1 MHSIQS
7 FYKSLGIGT
16 RLTSVFL
23 LLIALSAVT
32 TGVAVT
38 RLAAVSA
45 SLRQIEQQRLP
56 LVRQLVDLTDQVNA
70 VARSLRNALIYE
82 DETRVAA
89 ALADG
94 ERQTREIATGIET
107 LKRHPA
113 LRDAVLDPARLSRS
127 FAAYLPLQQR
137 FIALVKDH
145 QREAAAALL
154 VGDLRA
160 AQLRTMADLD
170 ALKDRQTALVG
181 AAAEAGET
189 SYAQARQLL
198 IGIFGA
204 MTVGALILARLIT
217 RSIVQPL
224 HQAVAIAETV
234 ARGDLST
241 PIAVDADGAETGRL
255 LGALKAM
262 NEGLSA
268 VVSTVRESSQA
279 IATQS
284 TQIAAG
290 NADLS
295 QRTER
300 QAVSLEQ
307 TAATMEQLTATVRQ
321 NAEVAERATRLAD
334 AATAAAGQGGERMD
348 EAIAV
353 MDRISA
359 RSRRIAEIVGVID
372 GIAFQTHLLALNAAV
387 EAARAGDEG
396 RGFAVVAGEVRGLAA
411 RSADS
416 AREIRQ
422 LIDEGGAAV
431 ASGGVVIAEAGRTM
445 RHVVVQVRQV
455 SDLIAEI
462 AHASAEQSV
471 GISQVGQAV
480 AQLDDVTQQNASL
493 VEQGAS
499 AVDDLR
505 GRADALHRAVSVFRT
520 AHA

>member
-1 MHSIQS
+1 
-7 FYKSLGIGT
+7 
-16 RLTSVFL
+16 
-23 LLIALSAVT
+23 
-32 TGVAVT
+32 
-38 RLAAVSA
+38 
-45 SLRQIEQQRLP
+45 
-56 LVRQLVDLTDQVNA
+56 
-70 VARSLRNALIYE
+70 
-82 DETRVAA
+82 
-89 ALADG
+89 
-94 ERQTREIATGIET
+94 
-107 LKRHPA
+107 
-113 LRDAVLDPARLSRS
+113 
-127 FAAYLPLQQR
+127 
-137 FIALVKDH
+137 
-145 QREAAAALL
+145 
-154 VGDLRA
+154 
-160 AQLRTMADLD
+160 
-170 ALKDRQTALVG
+170 
-181 AAAEAGET
+181 
-189 SYAQARQLL
+189 
-198 IGIFGA
+198 
-204 MTVGALILARLIT
+204 
-217 RSIVQPL
+217 
-224 HQAVAIAETV
+224 
-234 ARGDLST
+234 
-241 PIAVDADGAETGRL
+241 
-255 LGALKAM
+255 M

-295 QRTER
+295 HRTER

-431 ASGGVVIAEAGRTM
+431 KSGGVVIAEAGTTM
-445 RHVVVQVRQV
+445 RHIVAQVRQV

-520 AHA
+520 AHV